1 MLGTAPAG
9 FNSILIDFD
18 CLLDYKIGGVRIL
31 RDYYSDSPLID
42 KQFLDNMTEDDY
54 LIAYHNTEGDP
65 FKAALSDEAKDSSDN
80 ILNEIRTRYPEK
92 IIDYSPPTLLNSFIK
107 LCLENGDIKIT
118 INLFN
123 PLTEKLED
131 SIKDKFISENRE
143 FLRINE
149 IDSGRTGFSFK
160 ETREIDL
167 RNYAR
172 IMTDTSKH
180 ALAFG
185 DPSVKSFVVLD
196 YRENFTIIDGKR
208 VLDPELI
215 YMFGDVNK
223 IEYCNAYNLLE
234 SPEG

>member
-54 LIAYHNTEGDP
+54 LIAYHIAEGDP
-65 FKAALSDEAKDSSDN
+65 FKAALSDEAKDSSDS

-107 LCLENGDIKIT
+107 LCLENGDI
-118 INLFN
+118 
-123 PLTEKLED
+123 
-131 SIKDKFISENRE
+131 
-143 FLRINE
+143 LRINE
-149 IDSGRTGFSFK
+149 IDSGRTGFSYK

-208 VLDPELI
+208 ALDPELI